1 MQSMTL
7 SSDRALMRADWRRFW
22 PLFFGYAAVWL
33 CALPL
38 GLWSQRSWAYYD
50 LERYSALENVSDY
63 LRDCTA
69 ASTIVSA
76 FFGVLLAM
84 ALFSYLMNS
93 RSVGLMHSL
102 PVTRGRQF
110 YAHFF
115 VGVQI
120 FTLVHVAVGAIALLV
135 QAGLGAVYLRGT
147 LEWMAVAELSCLFFF
162 ALATLCAM
170 VTGWLLAVPVIYAG
184 VNFLFAAFY
193 LLFSTMADMFYWG
206 MGGTDWPAWLD
217 WLTPSVRMFS
227 IVSDHREVALDDRH
241 FISRLSSDAWS
252 TLLIYTAAAVV
263 LVAAAY
269 LFYRLRHSETAGDAI
284 VFSWLR
290 PVVLYVISLAGGIG
304 LGLLLWY
311 LIGYDYEN
319 SSIIALLLCQIF
331 AGLIVYFGVQMLL
344 HKSFKVFNRRGWL
357 GAALLAVLLIA
368 AGLAVRFDL
377 FGVARYV
384 PRTDKVGSASIENY
398 ETFRFADDLT
408 RPETI
413 EKLTAVH
420 EAILAQG
427 EPTAAE
433 IDDAV
438 KRAETHP
445 DQVAYMTLSLKY
457 TLTNGTHVRRWYS
470 VVVEKDTPLHMALN
484 DLYND
489 PQVRS
494 SSARYIY
501 GDVEIDSSRIV
512 SCFFNNWQSDKES
525 VTLSRAQACQLYEA
539 LQKYAARKAQ
549 ESGDI
554 LQKANG
560 TQRRTCFYLEFTST
574 PDPNADNGYVN
585 ERAYGVDDLPAD
597 CTEVLDLLVSFGL
610 AESAEEL
617 IYS

>member
-38 GLWSQRSWAYYD
+38 GLWSRRSWAYYD
-50 LERYSALENVSDY
+50 TDRYSALENVSDY

-76 FFGVLLAM
+76 FFAVLLAM

-227 IVSDHREVALDDRH
+227 IVNDHREVALDDHH
-241 FISRLSSDAWS
+241 FVSRLSADAWT

-284 VFSWLR
+284 VFGWLR

-304 LGLLLWY
+304 LGLLLWF
-311 LIGYDYEN
+311 LIDYEN
-319 SSIIALLLCQIF
+319 ISIIALLLCQIF

-344 HKSFKVFNRRGWL
+344 HKSFKVFNRRGWM

-384 PRTDKVGSASIENY
+384 PRADKVGSASIENY
-398 ETFRFADDLT
+398 ETFRYADGLT

-420 EAILAQG
+420 KAILAQG

-433 IDDAV
+433 IEAAV
-438 KRAETHP
+438 NRSETHP

-597 CTEVLDLLVSFGL
+597 CTEVMDLLVSFGL

>member
-38 GLWSQRSWAYYD
+38 GLWSQRSCAYYD
-50 LERYSALENVSDY
+50 TDRYSALENVSDY
-63 LRDCTA
+63 LGGCTA

-84 ALFSYLMNS
+84 ALFAYLMNS

-227 IVSDHREVALDDRH
+227 IVSDYREVALDDRH
-241 FISRLSSDAWS
+241 FVSRLSSDAWT

-284 VFSWLR
+284 VFGWLR

-304 LGLLLWY
+304 LGLLLWF
-311 LIGYDYEN
+311 LIDYDYEN
-319 SSIIALLLCQIF
+319 NSIIALLLCQIF

-384 PRTDKVGSASIENY
+384 PRADKVGSASIENY
-398 ETFRFADDLT
+398 ETFRYADGLT

-433 IDDAV
+433 IEDAV

-457 TLTNGTHVRRWYS
+457 TLTNGTYVRRWYS
-470 VVVEKDTPLHMALN
+470 VVVERDTPLYKALN

-494 SSARYIY
+494 SSTRYIY
-501 GDVEIDSSRIV
+501 GDGEIDSSRIV

>member
-33 CALPL
+33 CGLPL

-50 LERYSALENVSDY
+50 TDRYSALENVSDY
-63 LRDCTA
+63 LGGCTA

-76 FFGVLLAM
+76 FFAVLLAM

-170 VTGWLLAVPVIYAG
+170 VTGWLLAVPIIYAG

-241 FISRLSSDAWS
+241 FLSQLSSDAWT
-252 TLLIYTAAAVV
+252 TLLIYTVVAVA

-284 VFSWLR
+284 VFGWLR

-304 LGLLLWY
+304 LGLLLWF
-311 LIGYDYEN
+311 LIDYEN
-319 SSIIALLLCQIF
+319 ISIIVLLLCQIF

-384 PRTDKVGSASIENY
+384 PRADKVGRASVENY
-398 ETFRFADDLT
+398 ETFRYADGLT

-420 EAILAQG
+420 KAILAQG
-427 EPTAAE
+427 EPTPAE
-433 IDDAV
+433 IQDAID
-438 KRAETHP
+438 RSGTHP

-501 GDVEIDSSRIV
+501 GDGEIDSSRIV

>member
-1 MQSMTL
+1 
-7 SSDRALMRADWRRFW
+7 
-22 PLFFGYAAVWL
+22 
-33 CALPL
+33 
-38 GLWSQRSWAYYD
+38 
-50 LERYSALENVSDY
+50 
-63 LRDCTA
+63 
-69 ASTIVSA
+69 
-76 FFGVLLAM
+76 
-84 ALFSYLMNS
+84 
-93 RSVGLMHSL
+93 MHSL

-170 VTGWLLAVPVIYAG
+170 VTGWLLAVPIIYAG

-241 FISRLSSDAWS
+241 FISRLSSDAWT

-284 VFSWLR
+284 VFGWLR

-304 LGLLLWY
+304 LGLLLWF
-311 LIGYDYEN
+311 LIDYDYEN
-319 SSIIALLLCQIF
+319 NSIIALLLCQIF

-384 PRTDKVGSASIENY
+384 PRADKVGSASVENY
-398 ETFRFADDLT
+398 ETFRYADGLT

-433 IDDAV
+433 IEDAV

-457 TLTNGTHVRRWYS
+457 TLTNGTYVRRWYS
-470 VVVEKDTPLHMALN
+470 VVVERDTPLYKALN

-501 GDVEIDSSRIV
+501 GDGEIDSSRIV

>member
-50 LERYSALENVSDY
+50 TDRYSALENVSDY
-63 LRDCTA
+63 LGGCTA

-76 FFGVLLAM
+76 FFAVLLAM

-170 VTGWLLAVPVIYAG
+170 VTGWLLAVPIIYAG

-227 IVSDHREVALDDRH
+227 IVSDYREVALDDRH
-241 FISRLSSDAWS
+241 FVSRLSSDAWS

-284 VFSWLR
+284 VFGWLR

-304 LGLLLWY
+304 LGLLLWF
-311 LIGYDYEN
+311 LIDYDYEN
-319 SSIIALLLCQIF
+319 NSIIALLLCQIF

-384 PRTDKVGSASIENY
+384 PRADKVGSASIENY
-398 ETFRFADDLT
+398 ETFRFADGLT

-413 EKLTAVH
+413 EKMTAVH

-457 TLTNGTHVRRWYS
+457 TLTNGTYVRRWYS
-470 VVVEKDTPLHMALN
+470 VVVERDTPLYKALN

-494 SSARYIY
+494 SSTRYIY
-501 GDVEIDSSRIV
+501 GDV
-512 SCFFNNWQSDKES
+512 
-525 VTLSRAQACQLYEA
+525 
-539 LQKYAARKAQ
+539 
-549 ESGDI
+549 
-554 LQKANG
+554 
-560 TQRRTCFYLEFTST
+560 
-574 PDPNADNGYVN
+574 
-585 ERAYGVDDLPAD
+585 
-597 CTEVLDLLVSFGL
+597 
-610 AESAEEL
+610 
-617 IYS
+617 

>member
-22 PLFFGYAAVWL
+22 PLFFGYSAVWL
-33 CALPL
+33 CGLPL

-50 LERYSALENVSDY
+50 TDRYSALENVSDY
-63 LRDCTA
+63 LGGCTA

-84 ALFSYLMNS
+84 ALFAYLMNS

-115 VGVQI
+115 VGVQM

-170 VTGWLLAVPVIYAG
+170 VTGWLLAVPIIYAG

-206 MGGTDWPAWLD
+206 MSGAGWPAWLD
-217 WLTPSVRMFS
+217 WLTPSVRMFC
-227 IVSDHREVALDDRH
+227 IVSDHKEVALDDRH
-241 FISRLSSDAWS
+241 FVSRLSPDAWT
-252 TLLIYTAAAVV
+252 TLLIYTVAAVV

-284 VFSWLR
+284 VFGWLR
-290 PVVLYVISLAGGIG
+290 PVVLYVISLAGGMG
-304 LGLLLWY
+304 LGLLLWF
-311 LIGYDYEN
+311 LIDYDHEKI
-319 SSIIALLLCQIF
+319 SIIALLLCQIF

-384 PRTDKVGSASIENY
+384 PRADKVGSASIENY
-398 ETFRFADDLT
+398 ETFRYADELT

-413 EKLTAVH
+413 EKVTAVH

-427 EPTAAE
+427 EPSAAE
-433 IDDAV
+433 IEDAV
-438 KRAETHP
+438 NRSDTHP
-445 DQVAYMTLSLKY
+445 DQVAYMTLSLRY
-457 TLTNGTHVRRWYS
+457 TLTNGTYVRRVYS
-470 VVVEKDTPLHMALN
+470 VVVERDTPLYKALN

-501 GDVEIDSSRIV
+501 GDVETDSSRIV
-512 SCFFNNWQSDKES
+512 SGYFNNWQSGSES
-525 VTLSRAQACQLYEA
+525 VSLSRAQACQLYEA

-549 ESGDI
+549 ESVDI

-560 TQRRTCFYLEFTST
+560 TQSRTCFYLEFTSSY
-574 PDPNADNGYVN
+574 DPSAGNGYVN
-585 ERAYGVDDLPAD
+585 ERAWGVDDLPAD

>member
-1 MQSMTL
+1 M
-7 SSDRALMRADWRRFW
+7 
-22 PLFFGYAAVWL
+22 
-33 CALPL
+33 
-38 GLWSQRSWAYYD
+38 
-50 LERYSALENVSDY
+50 
-63 LRDCTA
+63 
-69 ASTIVSA
+69 
-76 FFGVLLAM
+76 
-84 ALFSYLMNS
+84 
-93 RSVGLMHSL
+93 
-102 PVTRGRQF
+102 
-110 YAHFF
+110 
-115 VGVQI
+115 
-120 FTLVHVAVGAIALLV
+120 
-135 QAGLGAVYLRGT
+135 
-147 LEWMAVAELSCLFFF
+147 AELSCLFFF

-193 LLFSTMADMFYWG
+193 LLFITMADMFYWG

-227 IVSDHREVALDDRH
+227 IVSDYREVALDDRH
-241 FISRLSSDAWS
+241 FVSRLSSDAWS

-284 VFSWLR
+284 VFGWLR

-304 LGLLLWY
+304 LGLLLWF
-311 LIGYDYEN
+311 LIDYDYEN
-319 SSIIALLLCQIF
+319 NSIIALLLCQIF

-384 PRTDKVGSASIENY
+384 PRADKVGSASIENY
-398 ETFRFADDLT
+398 ETFRYADDLT

-420 EAILAQG
+420 KAILAQG

-433 IDDAV
+433 IEDAV

-457 TLTNGTHVRRWYS
+457 TLTNGTYVRRWYS
-470 VVVEKDTPLHMALN
+470 VVVERDTPLYKALN

-494 SSARYIY
+494 SSTRYIY
-501 GDVEIDSSRIV
+501 GDVETDSSRIV
-512 SCFFNNWQSDKES
+512 GGFFNNWQSGSES
-525 VTLSRAQACQLYEA
+525 VSLSRVQACQLYEA

-549 ESGDI
+549 ESVDI

-560 TQRRTCFYLEFTST
+560 TQSRTCFYLEFTSSY
-574 PDPNADNGYVN
+574 DPSAGNGYVN
-585 ERAYGVDDLPAD
+585 ERAWGVDDLPAD